1 MIVLNVSPFNK
12 TESIKT
18 SDLAHVNPATAT
30 KSKHRMPEV
39 NNIPFNYSLWS
50 LRRADHSFTGV
61 LPTVVRRC
69 V

>member
-30 KSKHRMPEV
+30 KLEHRMPEV

-50 LRRADHSFTGV
+50 L
-61 LPTVVRRC
+61 
-69 V
+69 